1 MLQYS
6 WIIAALPLLSF
17 IFIVFFL
24 NKSNKVS
31 SLFSITMVL
40 SSFVLSC
47 AVMVQTLKDPTPK
60 EFWIEWLAL
69 GDTGMAGTKAID
81 SEENRQPAADT
92 EHNDL
97 QPVDEHEQPILS
109 DTESLDIEHAGELS
123 PIVESP
129 SDTNQ
134 PAFAAETYGEPE
146 TAIAESHAIEETE
159 HSETGHHLKFKEPRR
174 HGREGA
180 FVVPM
185 GIYIDPLT
193 AVMLLVVT
201 IVASLVQIYSLGYM
215 KGDPRFA
222 RYYAYLSLFTFSM
235 LGLVLAGTYILMFV
249 FWELVGLTSY
259 LLIGFWFEK
268 KTAADAGK
276 KAFITTK
283 IGDLGFLLGLVILIF
298 AVGSASLP
306 ELDYM
311 IANGEIAQNMI
322 PLVALAGILMFAGAV
337 GKSAQFPLHVWL
349 PDAMEGPTPVSALIH
364 AATMVAAGVY
374 LTARMMGIIIVSET
388 MMYVVA
394 SIGAFTAFLAA
405 SIGLV
410 QNDIKRVLAYSTVSQ
425 LGYMIMALG
434 LAGFTA
440 GTFHLMTHAFFK
452 ALLFLGAGSV
462 IHAVHTNDIQ
472 FMGGLNKKMK
482 VTSLTFLIASLS
494 ISGIF
499 PLSGFWSKDEIFAT
513 AYAGGH
519 YIFLLVGIIVAGMT
533 AFYMFR
539 LYFMTFTGKPR
550 DQHAFDHAHESPKS
564 MTIPLMIL
572 AVLSICAG
580 WVGIPWLRKGYSS
593 FVYYGAVHHVEPSF
607 ILMLISLAVALSGI
621 GLAYLMY
628 VKGSISPVNM
638 ARRFRPIYTFLY
650 NKWYFDELYM
660 AAVVNPTYRLAEFLF
675 RFDQVIIDGIVNGA
689 GHVTLA
695 LSWIHERF
703 DIYVVDGA
711 VNGAGYLSMFIG
723 RHIRKLQTGQLQTYA
738 LWVFFGAVVFMF
750 IKLI

>member
-1 MLQYS
+1 MLAHA

-17 IFIVFFL
+17 IMIVFFL
-24 NKSNKVS
+24 NRNNKVS
-31 SLFSITMVL
+31 SYFSIAMVL
-40 SSFVLSC
+40 TAFLLSC
-47 AVMVQTLKDPTPK
+47 VVLVQVIGDPSPK
-60 EFWIEWLAL
+60 EYWVNWAVFGDL
-69 GDTGMAGTKAID
+69 GMSGAKQIGN
-81 SEENRQPAADT
+81 E
-92 EHNDL
+92 
-97 QPVDEHEQPILS
+97 
-109 DTESLDIEHAGELS
+109 TESITAEQNSAMGGEAL
-123 PIVESP
+123 
-129 SDTNQ
+129 
-134 PAFAAETYGEPE
+134 
-146 TAIAESHAIEETE
+146 AESHQAEPAGEQSAE
-159 HSETGHHLKFKEPRR
+159 GERHLTFPKPQRHAEPGKFI
-174 HGREGA
+174 
-180 FVVPM
+180 VPM

-193 AVMLLVVT
+193 AIMLMVVT
-201 IVASLVQIYSLGYM
+201 IVAALVQIYSLGYM
-215 KGDPRFA
+215 HGDPRFA

-235 LGLVLAGTYILMFV
+235 LGLVLAGTYVLMFV

-268 KTAADAGK
+268 KSASDAGK

-283 IGDLGFLLGLVILIF
+283 IGDLGFLAGLMILIF

-306 ELDYM
+306 ELNYM
-311 IANGEIAQNMI
+311 IFNHQIASNMM

-374 LTARMMGIIIVSET
+374 LTARMMGIIMISPT
-388 MMYVVA
+388 MMMVVA

-434 LAGFTA
+434 LAGYTA

-472 FMGGLNKKMK
+472 IMGGLSKKMK

-513 AYAGGH
+513 LFAGGH
-519 YIFLLVGIIVAGMT
+519 YGFLAVAILVAGMT

-539 LYFMTFTGKPR
+539 LYFMTFTGTPR
-550 DQHAFDHAHESPKS
+550 DHHAYEHAHESPKS
-564 MTIPLMIL
+564 MTVPLMIL
-572 AVLSICAG
+572 AVLSVFAG
-580 WVGIPWLRKGYSS
+580 WVGIPWLSKGYSS
-593 FVYYGAVHHVEPSF
+593 FVYFGAVHEASPSI
-607 ILMLISLAVALSGI
+607 ILMLVSLIVALSGI

-628 VKGSISPVNM
+628 VKGAISPVRM
-638 ARRFRPIYTFLY
+638 AERFKPIHTFLY

-660 AAVVNPTYRLAEFLF
+660 AAIVNPTYKLAEFLF
-675 RFDQVIIDGIVNGA
+675 RFDQVIIDGVVNGA
-689 GHVTLA
+689 GKVTLA
-695 LSWIHERF
+695 LSWLNELF

-711 VNGAGYLSMFIG
+711 VNGAGYISMFFG
-723 RHIRKLQTGQLQTYA
+723 KNIRKMQTGQLQTYA
-738 LWVFFGAVVFMF
+738 LVVFLGAVVFLF

>member
-1 MLQYS
+1 MLPYS
-6 WIIAALPLLSF
+6 WLIAFLPLLAF
-17 IFIVFFL
+17 VLIVFFL
-24 NKSNKVS
+24 KRSDKVS
-31 SLFSITMVL
+31 SYFSIAMVL
-40 SSFVLSC
+40 ASFVLSC
-47 AVMVQTLKDPTPK
+47 IVLVEVLNDPTPK
-60 EFWIEWLAL
+60 EYWIEWVVL
-69 GDTGMAGTKAID
+69 GDDGMAGAD
-81 SEENRQPAADT
+81 AVAVEPVLEADT
-92 EHNDL
+92 GYD
-97 QPVDEHEQPILS
+97 
-109 DTESLDIEHAGELS
+109 
-123 PIVESP
+123 
-129 SDTNQ
+129 
-134 PAFAAETYGEPE
+134 
-146 TAIAESHAIEETE
+146 AIETSEDHEKSSESIKATE
-159 HSETGHHLKFKEPRR
+159 DLAGQHGHVMVEGDSYDSDRLPPAEPDHHLTFQEPRR
-174 HGREGA
+174 HGKEGS
-180 FVVPM
+180 FVIPM

-201 IVASLVQIYSLGYM
+201 IVAALVQIYSLGYM
-215 KGDPRFA
+215 HGDPRFA

-235 LGLVLAGTYILMFV
+235 LGLVLAGTYVLMFV

-259 LLIGFWFEK
+259 FLIGFWFEK
-268 KTAADAGK
+268 KSASDAGK

-298 AVGSASLP
+298 AAGSASLP

-311 IANGEIAQNMI
+311 IANGEIAENML
-322 PLVALAGILMFAGAV
+322 PLLAIAGILMFAGAV

-374 LTARMMGIIIVSET
+374 LAARMMGIIIISET

-440 GTFHLMTHAFFK
+440 GTFHLMTHACFK
-452 ALLFLGAGSV
+452 ALLFLAAGSV

-472 FMGGLNKKMK
+472 FMGGLNKKMRI
-482 VTSLTFLIASLS
+482 TSITFLIASLS

-513 AYAGGH
+513 AFAGGH
-519 YIFLLVGIIVAGMT
+519 YIFLVVGLVVAGIT

-550 DQHAFDHAHESPKS
+550 DQHAYDHAHESPKS
-564 MTIPLMIL
+564 MTVPLMIL

-580 WVGIPWLRKGYSS
+580 WVGIPWLHKGYSS
-593 FVYYGAVHHVEPSF
+593 FVFYGAVHHVEPNP
-607 ILMLISLAVALSGI
+607 ILMLISLAVALTGI
-621 GLAYLMY
+621 GFAYLMY
-628 VKGSISPVNM
+628 VKGSISPVKM
-638 ARRFRPIYTFLY
+638 AQRFKPIYTFLY

-660 AAVVNPTYRLAEFLF
+660 ATIINPTYWLMEVLF
-675 RFDQVIIDGIVNGA
+675 KFDQLIIDGMVNGA
-689 GHVTLA
+689 GKLTLFF
-695 LSWIHERF
+695 SWAHERF
-703 DIYVVDGA
+703 DTYVVDGA
-711 VNGAGYLSMFIG
+711 VNGSGYLSMFFG
-723 RHIRKLQTGQLQTYA
+723 RNIRKIQTGQLQTYA
-738 LWVFFGAVVFMF
+738 LVVFFGAVVFMF

>member
-1 MLQYS
+1 MSPYS
-6 WIIAALPLLSF
+6 WIIAALPLLASILI
-17 IFIVFFL
+17 IFFF
-24 NKSNKVS
+24 NRSNKVS
-31 SLFSITMVL
+31 SYFSISMVL
-40 SSFVLSC
+40 LSFVLS
-47 AVMVQTLKDPTPK
+47 VIVLIEVIKDPTPR
-60 EFWIEWLAL
+60 EYWIEWVVL
-69 GDTGMAGTKAID
+69 GDGGMAGAEGIIPDQNEHGGVTEIHE
-81 SEENRQPAADT
+81 SESSED
-92 EHNDL
+92 
-97 QPVDEHEQPILS
+97 HE
-109 DTESLDIEHAGELS
+109 TESILGSETPQLESSGSTHPGDNVEHA
-123 PIVESP
+123 ES
-129 SDTNQ
+129 
-134 PAFAAETYGEPE
+134 G
-146 TAIAESHAIEETE
+146 
-159 HSETGHHLKFKEPRR
+159 HLKFHEPQR
-174 HGREGA
+174 HGKKGA

-193 AVMLLVVT
+193 AIMLLVVT
-201 IVASLVQIYSLGYM
+201 IVAALVQIYSLGYM
-215 KGDPRFA
+215 HGDPRFA
-222 RYYAYLSLFTFSM
+222 RYFAYLSLFTFSM
-235 LGLVLAGTYILMFV
+235 LGLVLAGTYVLMFV

-268 KTAADAGK
+268 KSASDAGK
-276 KAFITTK
+276 KAFVTTK

-298 AVGSASLP
+298 AVGTASLP

-311 IANGEIAQNMI
+311 IANGQIASNML
-322 PLVALAGILMFAGAV
+322 PLVVIAGILMFCGAV

-374 LTARMMGIIIVSET
+374 LTARLMGIIMISET
-388 MMYVVA
+388 MMLVVA
-394 SIGAFTAFLAA
+394 SVGAFTAFLAA

-440 GTFHLMTHAFFK
+440 GTFHLMTHACFK

-472 FMGGLNKKMK
+472 FMGGLHKKLK
-482 VTSLTFLIASLS
+482 ITSITFLIASLS

-499 PLSGFWSKDEIFAT
+499 PLAGFWSKDEIFAT
-513 AYAGGH
+513 ALAGGH
-519 YIFLLVGIIVAGMT
+519 YIFLLVGILVAGMT

-550 DQHAFDHAHESPKS
+550 DQHAYDHAHESPKN

-580 WVGIPWLRKGYSS
+580 WVGIPWLHKGYSS
-593 FVYYGAVHHVEPSF
+593 FVYYGAVHHVEPS
-607 ILMLISLAVALSGI
+607 ILLMFISLVVAASGI

-628 VKGSISPVNM
+628 YKGVISPVKM
-638 ARRFRPIYTFLY
+638 AQRFKPIYTFLY

-660 AAVVNPTYRLAEFLF
+660 AVIVNPTYRLADFLF
-675 RFDQVIIDGIVNGA
+675 KFDLLIIDGIVNGT
-689 GHVTLA
+689 GKLTLFI
-695 LSWIHERF
+695 SWANERF
-703 DIYVVDGA
+703 DTYVVDGA
-711 VNGAGYLSMFIG
+711 VNGTGYLSMFFG
-723 RHIRKLQTGQLQTYA
+723 RTLRKIQTGQLQTYA
-738 LWVFFGAVVFMF
+738 LVVFFGAVVFLF

>member
-1 MLQYS
+1 MS
-6 WIIAALPLLSF
+6 WTWIIAALPLLSF
-17 IFIVFFL
+17 VAIVFFL
-24 NKSNKVS
+24 YRSNKVS
-31 SLFSITMVL
+31 SFFSIAMVL
-40 SSFVLSC
+40 TSFVLSC
-47 AVMVQTLKDPTPK
+47 VVLIQTLGDPSPK
-60 EFWIEWLAL
+60 EYWIEWAVF
-69 GDTGMAGTKAID
+69 GDTGMMGNQQPGSTPAVEPEPHTAPIEEMGHAETGMAEGSRPGTGPSGQAVTP
-81 SEENRQPAADT
+81 N
-92 EHNDL
+92 EHG
-97 QPVDEHEQPILS
+97 EQGA
-109 DTESLDIEHAGELS
+109 EHAMTF
-123 PIVESP
+123 P
-129 SDTNQ
+129 
-134 PAFAAETYGEPE
+134 EPM
-146 TAIAESHAIEETE
+146 
-159 HSETGHHLKFKEPRR
+159 R
-174 HGREGA
+174 HGRPGA
-180 FVVPM
+180 FVIPM

-193 AVMLLVVT
+193 AVMLMVVT

-215 KGDPRFA
+215 HGDPRFA

-268 KTAADAGK
+268 KIAADAGK

-283 IGDLGFLLGLVILIF
+283 IGDLGFLAGLMILIF
-298 AVGSASLP
+298 AVGTASLP
-306 ELDYM
+306 ELNFM
-311 IANGEIAQNMI
+311 IFNGELAESSIW
-322 PLVALAGILMFAGAV
+322 LVGVAGILMFAGAV

-374 LTARMMGIIIVSET
+374 LTARMMGIILVSET

-434 LAGFTA
+434 LAGYTA

-452 ALLFLGAGSV
+452 ALLFLAAGSV

-472 FMGGLNKKMK
+472 NMGGLNSKMK
-482 VTSLTFLIASLS
+482 VTSLTFLIAALS

-499 PLSGFWSKDEIFAT
+499 PLSGFWSKDEIFAV
-513 AYAGGH
+513 ALGSGQYV
-519 YIFLLVGIIVAGMT
+519 FLGVGVLVAFMT

-539 LYFMTFTGKPR
+539 LYFMTFTGQPR
-550 DQHAFDHAHESPKS
+550 DHHAYEHAHESPKS
-564 MTIPLMIL
+564 MTVPLMIL
-572 AVLSICAG
+572 AVLSVCVG
-580 WVGIPWLRKGYSS
+580 WWGIPWLTNGYSS
-593 FVYYGAVHHVEPSF
+593 FVYFGAVHHAAPNIALMLGSF
-607 ILMLISLAVALSGI
+607 IVAGSGI

-628 VKGSISPVNM
+628 YKGAISPVRM
-638 ARRFRPIYTFLY
+638 AARFKPIYTFLF

-660 AAVVNPTYRLAEFLF
+660 ATIVNPTYRLSEFLF
-675 RFDQVIIDGIVNGA
+675 KFDLWVIDGIVNGA
-689 GHVTLA
+689 GRLTLF

-703 DIYVVDGA
+703 DTFVVDGA
-711 VNGAGYLSMFIG
+711 VNGTGHVSMFFG
-723 RHIRKLQTGQLQTYA
+723 RNIRRIQTGQLQTYA
-738 LWVFFGAVVFMF
+738 LVVFFGAVVFIF